1 MLNNYV
7 IVGKIYDISNTG
19 VKLKVTNTFKNEFGE
34 YESSIVNIT
43 VSNTM
48 LDRIKEYCNIN
59 DIVGVKGYIGDNNKL
74 IADKVT
80 FLSSQKTNTL

>member
-19 VKLKVTNTFKNEFGE
+19 VKIKVVNSFKNEFGE

-43 VSNTM
+43 TSNTI
-48 LDRIKEYCNIN
+48 LDKIKEYCNID
-59 DIVGVKGYIGDNNKL
+59 DIVGVKGYVGDDNKL

-80 FLSSQKTNTL
+80 FLSSQN